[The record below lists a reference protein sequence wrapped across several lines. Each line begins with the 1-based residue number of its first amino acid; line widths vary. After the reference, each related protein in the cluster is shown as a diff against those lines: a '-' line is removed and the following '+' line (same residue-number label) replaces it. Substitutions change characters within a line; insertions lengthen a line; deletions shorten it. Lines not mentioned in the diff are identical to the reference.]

1 MTSVFVV
8 NFTLVDGYTYV
19 LVFIFFSRSKL
30 DEGRMKTVD
39 LVFDKIFV
47 VETFL
52 GIINWVSLDRIIL
65 FRLGGKFISYD
76 VFFRFKGI

>member
-1 MTSVFVV
+1 
-8 NFTLVDGYTYV
+8 
-19 LVFIFFSRSKL
+19 
-30 DEGRMKTVD
+30 MKIVD

-52 GIINWVSLDRIIL
+52 GIINWVSFDSIIL